1 MTTCRAVEPVYWP
14 KEVDPAGFSDYRVGS
29 DKETKRAID
38 EIPPEELANAMCEVL
53 FDFASC
59 EKDVLFRET
68 IRLFGL
74 NTLTAKARQYLEYA
88 FAMLQESG
96 RI

>member
-1 MTTCRAVEPVYWP
+1 MVKQIKKLT
-14 KEVDPAGFSDYRVGS
+14 
-29 DKETKRAID
+29 
-38 EIPPEELANAMCEVL
+38 VL
-53 FDFASC
+53 LFVAATMLTFASC

-88 FAMLQESG
+88 FAALQESG